1 MLRAS
6 RRTDGTLLTLS
17 DLIGRLVWGAV
28 GEDGS
33 VSPLNSLIKLSLP
46 LCEVAFAG
54 ESHYLVS
61 VTEDGVSITACGG
74 ELGETERSS
83 GQPLCAPCRRAVLRE
98 TC

>member
-17 DLIGRLVWGAV
+17 DLIGRLVWGAI

-33 VSPLNSLIKLSLP
+33 VTPLNSLIKLSLP

-54 ESHYLVS
+54 ESHYLVR
-61 VTEDGVSITACGG
+61 VTDGGVNMTACGG
-74 ELGETERSS
+74 ELGDIERAS
-83 GQPLCAPCRRAVLRE
+83 GQPLCSSCRKTVSSE
-98 TC
+98 VD